1 MGDALLKRACIIPAF
16 LDYNML
22 VVNFK
27 GMEEELFL
35 CEGGGEI
42 DWDMG
47 SFMWDAEGGAELL
60 FRWDGWCMG
69 FREFMSDAEFG
80 AELLFRW
87 DGWCIGFREFMSD
100 AEFGAGAP
108 FPLDLISLWVE

>member
-1 MGDALLKRACIIPAF
+1 MSMGDALLKRACIIPAF

-47 SFMWDAEGGAELL
+47 SFMWDAEGGA
-60 FRWDGWCMG
+60 
-69 FREFMSDAEFG
+69 
-80 AELLFRW
+80 
-87 DGWCIGFREFMSD
+87 
-100 AEFGAGAP
+100 GAP
-108 FPLDLISLWVE
+108 FPLGWLMYRI

>member
-1 MGDALLKRACIIPAF
+1 MREGEKLTGIWE
-16 LDYNML
+16 
-22 VVNFK
+22 V
-27 GMEEELFL
+27 L
-35 CEGGGEI
+35 CGTRK
-42 DWDMG
+42 
-47 SFMWDAEGGAELL
+47 AERGLL

-69 FREFMSDAEFG
+69 FREFMSDAELG

-87 DGWCIGFREFMSD
+87 DGWCMGFREFMSD

>member
-1 MGDALLKRACIIPAF
+1 
-16 LDYNML
+16 ML

-27 GMEEELFL
+27 GMDEELFL
-35 CEGGGEI
+35 CEGGGDI

-47 SFMWDAEGGAELL
+47 SFMW
-60 FRWDGWCMG
+60 
-69 FREFMSDAEFG
+69 
-80 AELLFRW
+80 
-87 DGWCIGFREFMSD
+87 D

>member
-1 MGDALLKRACIIPAF
+1 MKRACIIPAF

-47 SFMWDAEGGAELL
+47 SFMWDAEGGA
-60 FRWDGWCMG
+60 GNV
-69 FREFMSDAEFG
+69 
-80 AELLFRW
+80 
-87 DGWCIGFREFMSD
+87 I
-100 AEFGAGAP
+100 
-108 FPLDLISLWVE
+108 

>member
-47 SFMWDAEGGAELL
+47 SFMWDAEGGAGAPFPLGWVMYRIGNLCQTRNLEQSSFSAGMGGVWDLGNLCRTRNLERELL
-60 FRWDGWCMG
+60 FRW
-69 FREFMSDAEFG
+69 
-80 AELLFRW
+80 
-87 DGWCIGFREFMSD
+87 I
-100 AEFGAGAP
+100 
-108 FPLDLISLWVE
+108 

>member
-1 MGDALLKRACIIPAF
+1 MKRACIIPAF

-47 SFMWDAEGGAELL
+47 SFMWDAELGAELL
-60 FRWDGWCMG
+60 FRWDWWCMG

-80 AELLFRW
+80 A
-87 DGWCIGFREFMSD
+87 
-100 AEFGAGAP
+100 GAL

>member
-1 MGDALLKRACIIPAF
+1 MKRACIIPAF

-47 SFMWDAEGGAELL
+47 SFMWDAEGGAGAPFPLGWVMYRIQGIYVRRGTWSRAP

-69 FREFMSDAEFG
+69 FREFMSDAK
-80 AELLFRW
+80 
-87 DGWCIGFREFMSD
+87 
-100 AEFGAGAP
+100 FGAGAP

>member
-1 MGDALLKRACIIPAF
+1 MFGAVSSKKRYLPTAPCIIPAF

-47 SFMWDAEGGAELL
+47 SFMWDAEGGA
-60 FRWDGWCMG
+60 
-69 FREFMSDAEFG
+69 
-80 AELLFRW
+80 
-87 DGWCIGFREFMSD
+87 
-100 AEFGAGAP
+100 GAP
-108 FPLDLISLWVE
+108 FPLGWVMYRI

>member
-1 MGDALLKRACIIPAF
+1 MGDALSKRVFGMVIRVSAF

-27 GMEEELFL
+27 GMKEELFL

-47 SFMWDAEGGAELL
+47 YLCGTRNLERELL
-60 FRWDGWCMG
+60 FRWEIFGLG
-69 FREFMSDAEFG
+69 YSFFMSDAEFG

-87 DGWCIGFREFMSD
+87 NEWVWDLGNLCLSRNLERSSFSAGFD
-100 AEFGAGAP
+100 
-108 FPLDLISLWVE
+108 